1 MEIWINPDIYAD
13 KSFMVIHDTDEI
25 KYYSYEEFELMLGTM
40 ENAYESFK
48 VFAKAQG
55 EDLQ

>member
-1 MEIWINPDIYAD
+1 MEIWINPDIYSD

-25 KYYSYEEFELMLGTM
+25 KYYSYEEFELMLGNM

-48 VFAKAQG
+48 AYAKSQG